1 MTVDYIIHT
10 TFEPLHELINSLHTY
25 ICRKSYKKIDLTSAW
40 AKETR
45 KRLTPEFASLLDQ
58 TEVDSNWK
66 LTYLLVHLC
75 PDKQQVNQFLSWLE
89 GLSPGDL
96 YELMSEY
103 SSQFPDNMAA
113 FRSKTL
119 SLFSQWNELYF
130 QHMDPLIIQRLQGE
144 AEDRKALQPTMEPS
158 AFVDKTTNGLC
169 FKPMKGLEKL
179 LLIPQYHFQPINV
192 ISSFRQ
198 LTICNYAARIYFN
211 DEEDLPPH
219 EYRIIRSLAEMSRLK
234 ILRYLHQGP
243 RSFIEIVRHLQLSKG
258 ITHDHISKLRS
269 AGLIYAHFEG
279 ETLTEYSLREDALL
293 HLQNKLTSYIKNE

>member
-1 MTVDYIIHT
+1 VDYKIDI

-40 AKETR
+40 AKESR
-45 KRLTPEFASLLDQ
+45 KRLTPEFASLLDE
-58 TEVDSNWK
+58 TEVDFNWK

-75 PDKQQVNQFLSWLE
+75 PEKKHADQFLSWLE
-89 GLSPGDL
+89 RLSPGDL
-96 YELMSEY
+96 YELMSDY
-103 SSQFPDNMAA
+103 ISQFPDHMGA

-130 QHMDPLIIQRLQGE
+130 QYIDPLIIQRLQDE
-144 AEDRKALQPTMEPS
+144 AGNRKAIQPTMKS
-158 AFVDKTTNGLC
+158 DHFVDETTNGLC
-169 FKPMKGLEKL
+169 FKPMKGLEQL
-179 LLIPQYHFQPINV
+179 ILIPQYHFQPINV

-211 DEEDLPPH
+211 DEEELPPH

-243 RSFIEIVRHLQLSKG
+243 RSFIEIVRHLKLSKG

-279 ETLTEYSLREDALL
+279 ETLTEYSLREGALL
-293 HLQNKLTSYIKNE
+293 HLQNKLTSYIKHE

>member
-1 MTVDYIIHT
+1 MTVDYKIDT

-75 PDKQQVNQFLSWLE
+75 PEKQHVHQFLSWLE
-89 GLSPGDL
+89 GLGAGDL

-113 FRSKTL
+113 FKSRTL
-119 SLFSQWNELYF
+119 SLFSEWNELYF
-130 QHMDPLIIQRLQGE
+130 QHIDPVIIQRLQNE
-144 AEDRKALQPTMEPS
+144 AENRKALQPAMDSNT
-158 AFVDKTTNGLC
+158 FVDETTNGLC

-192 ISSFRQ
+192 VSSFRQ

-279 ETLTEYSLREDALL
+279 ETLTEYSLREGALL
-293 HLQNKLTSYIKNE
+293 HLQNKLTSYIKNQ